1 MNMVLAPNNQKPAF
15 EVSQIDALPPLPE
28 TGMKIM
34 RSFGDEFIDG
44 NLVADIVAGDPA
56 ICARLIGIA
65 NSSYFNLR
73 EPVSDMRAVVNR
85 VLGVDTVRTMAFALA
100 VQRSFDTSRCPNF
113 DSAAFWQRALS
124 VADACQV
131 IANQSSLDAEATRLG
146 HTFGLCSGL
155 GLLALA
161 ALEPLRLDAILSEH
175 DVLSPG
181 IDAAVADE
189 FGISATKITALLAES
204 WSMPDLMV
212 SGYSA
217 LASDQPEKAPM
228 SALLL
233 CVNAVQSELESDL
246 LAPQWLELLGL
257 QADQVSVVATCS
269 ASEKDNDVAG
279 SLFSG

>member
-1 MNMVLAPNNQKPAF
+1 MSTGLAQDSRKQAF
-15 EVSQIDALPPLPE
+15 DVSKIDALPPLPE

-113 DSAAFWQRALS
+113 DSAQFWQRALGL
-124 VADACQV
+124 ADACQSV
-131 IANQSSLDAEATRLG
+131 ALLSNLAADARLLA
-146 HTFGLCSGL
+146 HTLGLCGGL

-161 ALEPLRLDAILSEH
+161 ALEPLRLDSVLAVH
-175 DVLSPG
+175 DVNSAD
-181 IDAAVADE
+181 IDHAVAEE
-189 FGISATKITALLAES
+189 FGVSATKITALLAQG
-204 WSMPDLMV
+204 WSMPELLVDA
-212 SGYSA
+212 YTA
-217 LASDQPEKAPM
+217 LATQQPEHAPM

-233 CVNAVQSELESDL
+233 CVNALQSDQPADELPE
-246 LAPQWLELLGL
+246 WLELLGVD
-257 QADQVSVVATCS
+257 ADQVQAAATDG
-269 ASEKDNDVAG
+269 ASSKDADVAG
-279 SLFSG
+279 SLF